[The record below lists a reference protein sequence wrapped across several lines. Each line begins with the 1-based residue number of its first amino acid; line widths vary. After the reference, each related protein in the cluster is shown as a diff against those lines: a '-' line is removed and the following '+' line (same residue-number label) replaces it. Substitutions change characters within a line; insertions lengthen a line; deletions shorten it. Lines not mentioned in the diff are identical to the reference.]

1 MVPLY
6 YNKNAQAIFFML
18 MMGIVFFILGLA
30 LTPIITDVSNE
41 AMSSSQL
48 NCSNESISD
57 QDKAV
62 CTSIDIQSFLF
73 FGTVFGLAGMLFGRI
88 VS

>member
-1 MVPLY
+1 
-6 YNKNAQAIFFML
+6 